1 MTKDKNSLDEIDQWV
16 ALNLNNATYYEVSF
30 VGNDKFDEVKFYW
43 DFKKQIEIIKARE
56 KQP

>member
-1 MTKDKNSLDEIDQWV
+1 MDKNSLDKIDLWV
-16 ALNLNNATYYEVSF
+16 SVNLLNATYYEVSF
-30 VGNDKFDEVKFYW
+30 VGNDKFDGVKFYR